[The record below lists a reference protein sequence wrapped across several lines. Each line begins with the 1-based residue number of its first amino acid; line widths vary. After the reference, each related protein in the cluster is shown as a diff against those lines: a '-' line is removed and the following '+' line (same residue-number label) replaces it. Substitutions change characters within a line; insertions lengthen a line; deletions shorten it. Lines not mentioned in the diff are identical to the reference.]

1 MEIIMTNKINK
12 SLLYTL
18 LSLFLMLAS
27 VLLIGCGDNTV
38 TDVESLNGIV
48 KELSISRSSETTNI
62 NGISITF
69 TTQPSSL
76 SSTYQDQVLES
87 TVTTI
92 EDYYNDNTLIT
103 AYVYSFSFTEITQ
116 QEYDLNPIS
125 LTFKIEDTSY
135 KCNITTNLLE
145 LIYPELQYNNT
156 SNLANF

>member
-1 MEIIMTNKINK
+1 MTNKINK

>member
-1 MEIIMTNKINK
+1 MTNKINK
-12 SLLYTL
+12 SLFYTL

-76 SSTYQDQVLES
+76 SATYQDQVLES
-87 TVTTI
+87 TATTI

-145 LIYPELQYNNT
+145 LIYPELQDNNT